1 MRKERNQSSRKMGM
15 QSSRKSGKNPLLWEF
30 FWESSQI
37 WTKKDGNDLAPSL
50 WMGFSRG
57 GRGCPKSL
65 QGFKGGNLGKTG
77 KANSGWVKKMKNQSQ
92 NPVKKNPKLYF
103 PSFNHKFHGFF
114 PFFPKIWESEKVGAS
129 QLSNMAKIKAQKF
142 GNFGASRCSPLWKSW
157 NYWRLFAEFP
167 SDKELAER
175 ILGNIPGIPGY
186 FWIWWNSRNF

>member
-57 GRGCPKSL
+57 GRGCPKSP

-77 KANSGWVKKMKNQSQ
+77 KASSGWVKKMKNRSQ
-92 NPVKKNPKLYF
+92 NPVKKPPNFISLHLTTNSMDF
-103 PSFNHKFHGFF
+103 SH
-114 PFFPKIWESEKVGAS
+114 FFPKSGNQRRLELPSYQTWQRSKHKNSGILVHPAVRP
-129 QLSNMAKIKAQKF
+129 F
-142 GNFGASRCSPLWKSW
+142 GNH
-157 NYWRLFAEFP
+157 
-167 SDKELAER
+167 
-175 ILGNIPGIPGY
+175 GIIGVY
-186 FWIWWNSRNF
+186 LRNFHQIRSWQSGY